1 MGKGKGDCFRSMLN
15 LEKGGGGKGSIKE
28 RRKEKGI
35 RGRRESGLENE

>member
-15 LEKGGGGKGSIKE
+15 LEKGGGKGSIKE

-35 RGRRESGLENE
+35 RGRRESGLETE